1 MSYARSAE
9 AVADIAAS
17 PETLFDYLDDQATL
31 GSHMQEPSM
40 IMLGGRMSYSFDNS
54 AGRAVGSHISM
65 RGSVLG
71 LELTVDE
78 VIVEHRPPVSKVWET
93 LGGPELLVIGAYRM
107 GFEIHRSGGGSLL
120 RVFINY
126 DDPAT
131 VAGRIIGP
139 LLGPIYARWCVTR
152 MARDATSRFP
162 Q

>member
-1 MSYARSAE
+1 MSYIRSAE
-9 AVADIAAS
+9 SVTGVAAS
-17 PETLFDYLDDQATL
+17 PETLFDFLDDQAAL
-31 GSHMQEPSM
+31 GSHMGKPSM
-40 IMLGGRMSYSFDNS
+40 MMLGGRMSYSLDDS
-54 AGRAVGSHISM
+54 AGRAVGSRISM

-93 LGGPELLVIGAYRM
+93 LGRPDLLVIGAYRM
-107 GFEIHRSGGGSLL
+107 GFEIHGSGGGSRL

-139 LLGPIYARWCVTR
+139 LLGRIYARWCVTR
-152 MARDATSRFP
+152 MARDATSRFR